1 MERSGE
7 SRELWVAVH
16 LIGSA
21 SQSDPQMQPRYVDS
35 DAPSHATALLA
46 VAVVKGTAE
55 AEGSLAP
62 LDAALNGAVA
72 RALASGDILSPK
84 RTSMMSRSS
93 YTASK
98 VGRTVC
104 SCSGSAPRMS

>member
-46 VAVVKGTAE
+46 VAVVKGT
-55 AEGSLAP
+55 P
-62 LDAALNGAVA
+62 DAAGPLPPLAAALHAAVPSYICTC
-72 RALASGDILSPK
+72 RLCE
-84 RTSMMSRSS
+84 RYMSSS
-93 YTASK
+93 T
-98 VGRTVC
+98 G
-104 SCSGSAPRMS
+104 P